1 MPAREDQAVPQGSQV
16 RLPEVPDRA
25 SPVPP
30 GRARACADQG
40 QRVPAADAREAE
52 GRPHLWR
59 PGEAVPRL
67 LQGGA
72 PSPRQDRR
80 EPAAHPGDPAGQRRV
95 PGGLRRLP
103 RHGSPAGTSRPL
115 RGQRTQVGHPQFPG
129 VRARHHRGSWQVRR
143 YDTVRCRSRT
153 GRRALRAGLCASDNE
168 RCHLYGLA
176 TNLDDVVLGHPETG
190 DVHLVS
196 VDHEVA
202 VTYQLASHVAGGGEA
217 RPVHDVVQPGLQD
230 AQQVLAGLA
239 GATVRL
245 LEVTAELLLQ
255 DAIDAGGL
263 LLLTHLKQV
272 LAVLGP
278 GTAVHARWVRAKLDR
293 ALRGV
298 ALGPLEVQLGLL
310 ATAAPAVSTGITR
323 HKSLSPLAAR
333 GQTRRRLDGR
343 TPLCGVGVTSLIAP
357 TSRPVAVSERIAV
370 SRPEPGPLTKTSTLR
385 MPCSMARR
393 AAASAAICA
402 ANGVDLREPLKPTWP
417 AEAHAITFPMGSVI
431 ETMVLLNVLLM

>member
-1 MPAREDQAVPQGSQV
+1 MLRGMTPAARAPLSVQAGPVKVHMPGDWLPSHPALRHSVLRVELDDQLLLDLRVDDLTHGQGVNQDAHL
-16 RLPEVPDRA
+16 RRDGFN
-25 SPVPP
+25 P
-30 GRARACADQG
+30 GR
-40 QRVPAADAREAE
+40 
-52 GRPHLWR
+52 H
-59 PGEAVPRL
+59 
-67 LQGGA
+67 GA
-72 PSPRQDRR
+72 
-80 EPAAHPGDPAGQRRV
+80 
-95 PGGLRRLP
+95 L
-103 RHGSPAGTSRPL
+103 
-115 RGQRTQVGHPQFPG
+115 
-129 VRARHHRGSWQVRR
+129 
-143 YDTVRCRSRT
+143 
-153 GRRALRAGLCASDNE
+153 AGLCASDNE

-278 GTAVHARWVRAKLDR
+278 GTPVHARWVRAKLDR

-298 ALGPLEVQLGLL
+298 ALGPLEVQLGLP
-310 ATAAPAVSTGITR
+310 ANAAPAVSTGITR
-323 HKSLSPLAAR
+323 HKSLSPL
-333 GQTRRRLDGR
+333 
-343 TPLCGVGVTSLIAP
+343 
-357 TSRPVAVSERIAV
+357 
-370 SRPEPGPLTKTSTLR
+370 
-385 MPCSMARR
+385 
-393 AAASAAICA
+393 
-402 ANGVDLREPLKPTWP
+402 
-417 AEAHAITFPMGSVI
+417 
-431 ETMVLLNVLLM
+431 